1 MSKNILIVLE
11 EIIQGIP
18 SGVVS
23 VTENLIQGIYKKN
36 NVSILTNNSH
46 WIMNGK
52 NNFRFIKKINKKK
65 IKLYT
70 YSELSY
76 FLEKKAPKF
85 FVKLCL
91 FPFKIPIFLFLV
103 KRSYIFLKKNKI
115 EIVINQ
121 NGGWPGGELNLAVSF
136 ASYLLNIKNILV
148 IHNLSSYEKS
158 FFSKYIHFRD
168 RIYNK
173 TASKIIT
180 VSKTCKLN
188 LIKNTLLK
196 NILVIKNGSQNF
208 SKLKKLKINNL
219 KKKFIIGYVG
229 HIHERKGIEIII
241 NAIKNTKN
249 QIQFVIVGG
258 GKKEYINKLEQMSY
272 LQNVDIL
279 FVNLQ
284 KKPIN
289 FYNDFDTFVLP
300 SKKFESFGLVVIEAM
315 SCSKPVICSNFG
327 GMKEIIVNNK
337 NGLLFKKNNSLEL
350 RKKIFNLKNN
360 KKLSKKLSK
369 NAKLSYHKLYTSDI
383 MVKNYK
389 NLF

>member
-91 FPFKIPIFLFLV
+91 FPFKILIFLFLV

-289 FYNDFDTFVLP
+289 FYNDFDIFVLP